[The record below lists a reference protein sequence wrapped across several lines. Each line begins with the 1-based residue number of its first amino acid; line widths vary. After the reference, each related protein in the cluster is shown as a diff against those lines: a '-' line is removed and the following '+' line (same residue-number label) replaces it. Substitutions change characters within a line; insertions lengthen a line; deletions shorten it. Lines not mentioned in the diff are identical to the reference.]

1 MVILI
6 GTYNRFEQ
14 SYSLEFNSL
23 YLKHTAG
30 ESYKSY
36 NSTNTRRVT
45 AEKFKHFVLMQLI
58 VK

>member
-6 GTYNRFEQ
+6 GTYNRFEVI
-14 SYSLEFNSL
+14 LNSL

-30 ESYKSY
+30 ESYT
-36 NSTNTRRVT
+36 STNMRRVT
-45 AEKFKHFVLMQLI
+45 AEKFKHLVSMQLI